1 MKNVMKVV
9 GTIVGGLCVGELL
22 ISAYAGRA
30 MIAAYQMNAIGAYPE
45 GLDAFMKLNK
55 KEQYDIQSDGIM
67 EAFSYATTIYKLV
80 IEGKIDVLK
89 KKFKK

>member
-1 MKNVMKVV
+1 MKNVMKVI
-9 GTIVGGLCVGELL
+9 GTIVGGLCVSELL

-30 MIAAYQMNAIGAYPE
+30 MLAAYQIKVIDAYPE
-45 GLDAFMKLNK
+45 GLDAYMKLNK

-67 EAFSYATTIYKLV
+67 EALIHATKIYKLC

-89 KKFKK
+89 QKFKK